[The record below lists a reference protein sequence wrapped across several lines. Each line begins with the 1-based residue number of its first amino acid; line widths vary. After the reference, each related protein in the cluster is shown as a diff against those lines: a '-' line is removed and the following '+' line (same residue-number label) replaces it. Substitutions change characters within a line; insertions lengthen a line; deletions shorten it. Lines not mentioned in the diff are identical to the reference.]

1 MTTAPR
7 QFCRERRIR
16 FDQCDPAGIVF
27 FPQYQVMFVALIE
40 DFIVEQL
47 GISYADLIAVRRVG
61 LPTVSLACE
70 FRHPSRMGDRVTLGL
85 AVARLGNRS
94 IALAMECRDA
104 ERVRVAVRQTIVTT
118 SLDTHRSIPIPA
130 DLRAAIEAFDPA
142 LRGAP
147 AETTS

>member
-1 MTTAPR
+1 M
-7 QFCRERRIR
+7 
-16 FDQCDPAGIVF
+16 
-27 FPQYQVMFVALIE
+27 
-40 DFIVEQL
+40 
-47 GISYADLIAVRRVG
+47 
-61 LPTVSLACE
+61 
-70 FRHPSRMGDRVTLGL
+70 TLGL